1 MIERN
6 LFEKW
11 IPVLEARKLVDDFFH
26 DRKTYPD
33 FEFYSRKRSIN
44 KDIPEELYPL
54 LLFAETLS
62 TAANLRLSPD
72 SLSGPDGVILLED
85 RSEINVQ
92 VTLSKEHGDGYKKRL
107 NLRDRSAI
115 KAKTWNNRNEMISER
130 LERIIDAIREKE
142 INFRDGTK
150 ILLIVDESIS
160 SWGDVL
166 DPGLPNAIQ
175 ESLASLPPSKYS
187 GTYVIF
193 GEDVRQ
199 MR

>member
-1 MIERN
+1 MISFTIEKPIQTLSFTRANAVSTRTFLRN
-6 LFEKW
+6 CILFC
-11 IPVLEARKLVDDFFH
+11 
-26 DRKTYPD
+26 
-33 FEFYSRKRSIN
+33 S
-44 KDIPEELYPL
+44 L
-54 LLFAETLS
+54 LSLS
-62 TAANLRLSPD
+62 TAANLRLSPE

-85 RSEINVQ
+85 RSEITVQ

-187 GTYVIF
+187 ATFVIF